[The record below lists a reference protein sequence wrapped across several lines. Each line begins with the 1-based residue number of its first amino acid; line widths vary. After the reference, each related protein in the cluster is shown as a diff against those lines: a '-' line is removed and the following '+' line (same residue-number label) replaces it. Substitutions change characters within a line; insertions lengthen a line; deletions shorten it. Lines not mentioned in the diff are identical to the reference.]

1 MTEAVTRRGFVLG
14 VAAGASAAATGPA
27 AAQEGTGTDDGAQTD
42 GGTGTDG
49 GGTGTEGGATGTDG
63 ETAGAGGGGGGGE
76 PAFDGWFDDVDNYDG
91 NVVDLRGEGEPEV
104 DVGVENGSG
113 PYGFGPP
120 AIHVDNG
127 ATVTWTWT
135 GEGGAHNVVEEEEVF
150 DSGEQ
155 VAGEGE
161 TFEYTF
167 EEDGIYKYVCE
178 PHVSLG
184 MKGAVVVGTDY
195 PSTGGGGDG
204 GGGGGRP
211 QVPDAARSLGL
222 ATAFAMAATLG
233 LTYFFVKYGGDYAGF
248 EEA

>member
-1 MTEAVTRRGFVLG
+1 MTEAVTRRAFVFG
-14 VAAGASAAATGPA
+14 VVAGSSAAAAGSA
-27 AAQEGTGTDDGAQTD
+27 AAQEGTGTD
-42 GGTGTDG
+42 
-49 GGTGTEGGATGTDG
+49 GGATGTDSG
-63 ETAGAGGGGGGGE
+63 EAGTDDGGAGTDGDGGGGGE
-76 PAFDGWFDDVDNYDG
+76 PDYGGWFDGVDNFDG
-91 NVVDLRGEGEPEV
+91 TTDATGQDSAAV
-104 DVGVENGSG
+104 DVGVENGDG
-113 PYGFGPP
+113 PYGFGP
-120 AIHVDNG
+120 AAVHVDNG

-135 GEGGAHNVVEEEEVF
+135 GEGGAHNVVEEGEVF

-195 PSTGGGGDG
+195 PSTDGGGDG
-204 GGGGGRP
+204 GSGSRP

-222 ATAFAMAATLG
+222 ATAFAMTAALG

-248 EEA
+248 EDA

>member
-1 MTEAVTRRGFVLG
+1 MTEAVTRRGFVFG
-14 VAAGASAAATGPA
+14 VAAGASAAAAGPA
-27 AAQEGTGTDDGAQTD
+27 AAQEGTDTDAGTQT
-42 GGTGTDG
+42 G
-49 GGTGTEGGATGTDG
+49 GGTEADGGATGTDG
-63 ETAGAGGGGGGGE
+63 GTAGAGGDGGGGGGGE
-76 PAFDGWFDDVDNYDG
+76 PAFDGWFDDVSNYDG
-91 NVVDLRGEGEPEV
+91 NVADLRGEESPEV

-120 AIHVDNG
+120 AVHVDNG
-127 ATVTWTWT
+127 ATLTWTWT
-135 GEGGAHNVVEEEEVF
+135 GQGGAHNVVEDGEGVF
-150 DSGEQ
+150 DSGQ
-155 VAGEGE
+155 PVSGEGE

-178 PHVSLG
+178 PHVSLE

-195 PSTGGGGDG
+195 PSAGGGGGDG
-204 GGGGGRP
+204 GGGSRP

-233 LTYFFVKYGGDYAGF
+233 LTYFFIKYGGDYAGF